1 MKLPTSYSSNKTT
14 FGSPSAPVS
23 NETLMQYVPESV
35 RPMVQAT
42 QQMRA
47 EQAAAFQ
54 QQLAQQQAMLD
65 EQAAAKQA
73 QIDKYASEI
82 PEETRQYPAFQHAYQ
97 REKILADIDYAKQ
110 SARLRMFGQP
120 TTVVE
125 QRLKQVD
132 DDFKQYANI
141 VKPFEE
147 TQQYKDADKNW
158 TELKDVGKRINLV
171 TSAVNKA
178 EELLATDERAALRHM
193 RTNLIKPLNSILSN
207 DAIQLSEMLI
217 RYSDLLNAPE
227 TAQLANKSIFNPT
240 TWFNKY
246 TDADEKVKENMLD
259 ELGLRVF
266 TANPKRFLETAING
280 VNGYMD
286 GYNTMLKQ
294 QVIDTTSP
302 GVARRMGAVLM
313 EPIKQKVDQ
322 NQPPAVFPQQSIPF
336 QGQPVQAGSTQMP
349 AQAPMASPF
358 GAPPPGAVRIKQR

>member
-1 MKLPTSYSSNKTT
+1 MELPASYAN
-14 FGSPSAPVS
+14 
-23 NETLMQYVPESV
+23 LMQFVPEQA
-35 RPMVQAT
+35 RPMVEAAQK
-42 QQMRA
+42 MRA
-47 EQAAAFQ
+47 EQSAIFG
-54 QQLAQQQAMLD
+54 QQLSQQQAILD
-65 EQAAAKQA
+65 QQRAMKQAEIDQAAAELPDDIK
-73 QIDKYASEI
+73 
-82 PEETRQYPAFQHAYQ
+82 QYPAFQHDVRRQ
-97 REKILADIDYAKQ
+97 KILADMDYARQ
-110 SARLRMFGQP
+110 AARLGVYGQP
-120 TTVVE
+120 VNVAE

-132 DDFKQYANI
+132 QDLERYKDIA
-141 VKPFEE
+141 KPFEE

-158 TELKDVGKRINLV
+158 TELKDVGRRINLV

-178 EELLATDERAALRHM
+178 EELLATDEREALRHM
-193 RTNLIKPLNSILSN
+193 RTSLIKPLNSILSN

-266 TANPKRFLETAING
+266 TANPKRFLQTAING

-313 EPIKQKVDQ
+313 EPLKQKVDQ
-322 NQPPAVFPQQSIPF
+322 SQPPAVFPQQSIPF
-336 QGQPVQAGSTQMP
+336 QGQAVQAGSDQMP
-349 AQAPMASPF
+349 AQTQSATPF

>member
-1 MKLPTSYSSNKTT
+1 
-14 FGSPSAPVS
+14 
-23 NETLMQYVPESV
+23 
-35 RPMVQAT
+35 MVEAAQK
-42 QQMRA
+42 MRA
-47 EQAAAFQ
+47 EQAAALN

-65 EQAAAKQA
+65 QQRALKQA
-73 QIDKYASEI
+73 EIDRSASEI
-82 PEETRQYPAFQHAYQ
+82 PDEIKKYPAFQHDVRRQ
-97 REKILADIDYAKQ
+97 KILTDMDYARK
-110 SARLRMFGQP
+110 SARLGVYGQP
-120 TTVVE
+120 VNVAE

-132 DDFKQYANI
+132 QDLEQYKDIA
-141 VKPFEE
+141 KPFEE

-158 TELKDVGKRINLV
+158 TELKDVGKRITLV

-178 EELLATDERAALRHM
+178 EELLATDEREALRHM

-217 RYSDLLNAPE
+217 RYNDLLNAPE
-227 TAQLANKSIFNPT
+227 TSQLSGKSIFNPT

-246 TDADEKVKENMLD
+246 SDADEKVKENMLD

-266 TANPKRFLETAING
+266 NANPKRFLQTAING

-336 QGQPVQAGSTQMP
+336 QGQPVQGGSDQMP
-349 AQAPMASPF
+349 AQQPAPVQQSPF